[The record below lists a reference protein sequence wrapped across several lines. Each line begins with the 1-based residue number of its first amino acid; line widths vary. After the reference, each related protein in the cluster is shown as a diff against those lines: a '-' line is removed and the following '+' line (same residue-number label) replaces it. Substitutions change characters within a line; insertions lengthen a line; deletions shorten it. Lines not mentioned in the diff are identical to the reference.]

1 MASVTDQIQLESIK
15 EIILEASCL
24 FADRQAAAH
33 RQTKGVADY
42 VTEVDF
48 AVQKFIRDNLAK
60 LYPEIQFMG
69 EEKDNAEIDM
79 NGLVWVLDPVDG
91 TTNLIHDYRA
101 SAISLAL
108 LSDKEPVLG
117 IIYHPYLQE
126 MYWAQKGKGS
136 FLNGE
141 PIHVSSAGTMQE
153 SLIAIGTSPYYKQ
166 MAGQLF
172 PVFQRV
178 FEDCQ
183 DIRRSGSA
191 AIDLAYVAAGRVE
204 GFFEKD
210 LKLWDFA
217 AGMLLVR
224 EAGGKVLGYDG
235 TDLKPAMMAGV
246 VAGNPVI
253 AQELAGKYIKA

>member
-1 MASVTDQIQLESIK
+1 
-15 EIILEASCL
+15 
-24 FADRQAAAH
+24 
-33 RQTKGVADY
+33 
-42 VTEVDF
+42 
-48 AVQKFIRDNLAK
+48 
-60 LYPEIQFMG
+60 
-69 EEKDNAEIDM
+69 
-79 NGLVWVLDPVDG
+79 
-91 TTNLIHDYRA
+91 
-101 SAISLAL
+101 
-108 LSDKEPVLG
+108 
-117 IIYHPYLQE
+117 

-166 MAGQLF
+166 MAGELF

-235 TDLKPAMMAGV
+235 TDLKPAMMTGV

-253 AQELAGKYIKA
+253 AQRLVEEYL

>member
-1 MASVTDQIQLESIK
+1 
-15 EIILEASCL
+15 
-24 FADRQAAAH
+24 
-33 RQTKGVADY
+33 
-42 VTEVDF
+42 
-48 AVQKFIRDNLAK
+48 
-60 LYPEIQFMG
+60 
-69 EEKDNAEIDM
+69 
-79 NGLVWVLDPVDG
+79 
-91 TTNLIHDYRA
+91 
-101 SAISLAL
+101 
-108 LSDKEPVLG
+108 
-117 IIYHPYLQE
+117 
-126 MYWAQKGKGS
+126 
-136 FLNGE
+136 
-141 PIHVSSAGTMQE
+141 MQE

-166 MAGQLF
+166 MAGELF

-204 GFFEKD
+204 RFFEKD

-235 TDLKPAMMAGV
+235 TDLKPAMMTGV

-253 AQELAGKYIKA
+253 AQRLVEEYL